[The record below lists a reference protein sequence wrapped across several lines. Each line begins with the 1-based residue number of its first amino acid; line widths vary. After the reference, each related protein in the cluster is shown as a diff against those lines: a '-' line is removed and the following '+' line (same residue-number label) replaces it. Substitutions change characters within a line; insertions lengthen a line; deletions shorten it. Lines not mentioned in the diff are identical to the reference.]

1 MNKYLV
7 LFFLP
12 IVFFGQNLKRSL
24 SSENWKFKQVDT
36 KNWFTATVPGTVH
49 TDLLANN
56 VIPDPFLETNEKNVQ
71 WVEKK
76 DWEYKTSFFLSQSEM
91 NFKNID
97 LQFDGLDTY
106 ASVFLNNQLILE
118 ANNMFRIWKIP
129 VRKYLLEGENIL
141 KVVFKSAVIEEQHI
155 AKKQSVQL
163 PTDERVYSR
172 KAPYQYGWD
181 WGPRLVTAGIWK
193 DVKLHFW
200 NQLTLV
206 NSSYKQVQLDSQ
218 KADLEFNT
226 TVFSEKKQVITIRVN
241 DSIAKVELQK
251 GLHKIPIK
259 YRINNPKLWWCNGLG
274 EPNLYAFKI
283 SLFDDLQEIE
293 SQEMNIGLRTIELIQ
308 EQDAIGKSFYFKLN
322 GKPVFMKGANYIPE
336 DSFLPRVADSVS
348 QKRIEDAVAANM
360 NMLRV
365 WGGGVYASDAFY
377 SACDKNGILVWQDFM
392 FACAM
397 YPGGK
402 DFLENVKQ
410 EVIDNVTRIENHSS
424 LAVWCG
430 NNEIDEAWHNWGWQ
444 KQLKYSKADST
455 QIWKDYQKVF
465 HELIPNTL
473 DSLYPEKKAIYW
485 PSSPSIGWGRK
496 ESLLQGD
503 AHYWGVWWG
512 KEPFEIYE
520 EKVGRFMSE
529 YGFQGMPDMTTF
541 NYFSNGNQLEFD
553 SESIKSHQK
562 HPTGYETIKEYMQ
575 RDYIIPKTFENY
587 CYVSQLL
594 QAKGMKVAIEAH
606 RRAKPNCMGT
616 LYWQLNDCWPVTS
629 WSSVDYFGNW
639 KALHYQV
646 KQSFENLL
654 ISVGEDK
661 EKYQVYLVNDSLQD
675 ILGNLILKTI
685 DFNGKVLFEKTILTE
700 VKANSSQIVYT
711 FSKKDIPKKYRKKS
725 VVQLQFV
732 TKEKKV
738 NTTFYWV
745 KPKDLQLLKPDLKI
759 TKIDEVTYEI
769 TSNVVAKNVCLSSD
783 EKTHFSHNYFDVLP
797 NEVYTIKV
805 TQPVKTVSVKSLFDT
820 LN

>member
-36 KNWFTATVPGTVH
+36 KNWLTATVPGTVH

-218 KADLEFNT
+218 KADLDFKT
-226 TVFSEKKQVITIRVN
+226 TVFSEKKQVITIKVN

-251 GLHKIPIK
+251 GLHTIPIK

-283 SLFDDLQEIE
+283 SLFADLEKIE

-377 SACDKNGILVWQDFM
+377 NACDKNGILVWQDFM

-402 DFLENVKQ
+402 DFLENIKQ
-410 EVIDNVTRIENHSS
+410 EVIDNVNRIQNHPS
-424 LAVWCG
+424 LALWCG

-444 KQLKYSKADST
+444 KQLKYSKADSI

-496 ESLLQGD
+496 ESMTQGD

-541 NYFSNGNQLEFD
+541 NYFSNGNPLEFD

-587 CYVSQLL
+587 SYVSQLL

-639 KALHYQV
+639 KASHYQV

-661 EKYQVYLVNDSLQD
+661 EKYQVYLVNDSLQN
-675 ILGNLILKTI
+675 ILGNLIVKTI

-732 TKEKKV
+732 TKEKKG